1 MIEAKR
7 GVAKAGLAQQEGGRM
22 AKWIFEP
29 GHTAAEFSVRH
40 MMVTFVRGHF
50 KNVHGALEFDP
61 DRPEQGSV
69 QVEINAAELWTGE
82 PERDDHLRSDHFL
95 DVANHPKITFKSARV
110 ERVAGNEGKVTG
122 DLMIRGVTRPVTLEV
137 RYHGRWKTPF
147 NDTRAGFSA
156 TTKINRLDFGVSW
169 NAEMESGGIVVGNDV
184 LITIDA
190 EAILQTD

>member
-1 MIEAKR
+1 
-7 GVAKAGLAQQEGGRM
+7 M

-50 KNVHGALEFDP
+50 KNVHGTLEFDP

-69 QVEINAAELWTGE
+69 QIEIDAAGLWTGE
-82 PERDDHLRSDHFL
+82 PERDGHLRSDHFL
-95 DVANHPKITFKSARV
+95 DVANHPKITFKSAKV

-122 DLMIRGVTRPVTLEV
+122 DLTIRGVTRPVTLEV
-137 RYHGRWKTPF
+137 RYHGQWRTPF

-156 TTKINRLDFGVSW
+156 AAKINRLDFGVSW
-169 NAEMESGGIVVGNDV
+169 NAEMEKGGVVVGNDV
-184 LITIDA
+184 LVTIDA
-190 EAILQTD
+190 EAILQAEQRG